1 MRRRQFAGLAGST
14 GLYIL
19 AGGTAPRLGA
29 AENTKVGAAAFIES
43 EGVQHGMVLFFAN
56 EDVSGGVV
64 S

>member
-1 MRRRQFAGLAGST
+1 
-14 GLYIL
+14 LYIL

-43 EGVQHGMVLFFAN
+43 EGVQHGMVLFFAH
-56 EDVSGGVV
+56 EGLYGGVV